1 MAKKSTNRIIMIFE
15 IFWEGITIYCKYL
28 DTFLKYMFFP
38 VFGQIIGLALI
49 FTANY
54 FFIVNIPSLIKQY
67 PLLDN
72 IPLVFTLLLLC
83 VAPGFLI
90 FSKAFYDYLVAI
102 GSLNSMVYVS
112 RGDKMKNKPL
122 DTKAHDDVLK
132 KRIGKYIVFLLL
144 LTILMTIGMFPLF
157 IIPFVI
163 LCVYFS
169 LVFQVF
175 MLEENVT
182 PISVFQR
189 SFHLVKTNFGITF
202 LLLTLSFVLTYW
214 LLPNLI
220 LFGAEKG
227 KIVYYLTL
235 PVQKYIDILPI
246 NDIVSAMWANLLTFA
261 GNISSDIEAQMSSL
275 QGVKFDIN
283 NFVDTFKFA
292 QDIVKSGICVTVT
305 ALLLPMRSAWF
316 TLLYKTFDFEKTE
329 ELRKSDCKKGK

>member
-1 MAKKSTNRIIMIFE
+1 
-15 IFWEGITIYCKYL
+15 
-28 DTFLKYMFFP
+28 MFFP

-67 PLLDN
+67 PILDN

-90 FSKAFYDYLVAI
+90 FSKAFYDYLVAF

-132 KRIGKYIVFLLL
+132 KRIGKYILFLLL
-144 LTILMTIGMFPLF
+144 LTLLFTVGMFPLF
-157 IIPFVI
+157 LVPFAIVM
-163 LCVYFS
+163 VYFS

-202 LLLTLSFVLTYW
+202 LLLALSVGLTYW

-227 KIVYYLTL
+227 KIVYYLTI
-235 PVQKYIDILPI
+235 PIQKYIDILPV
-246 NDIVSAMWANLLTFA
+246 NDLVSVMWSNVLDKA
-261 GNISSDIEAQMSSL
+261 GSISPDIEAQISNL
-275 QGVKFDIN
+275 QGVKVNIN
-283 NFVDTFKFA
+283 NLVDTYKLA
-292 QDIVKSGICVTVT
+292 NNIVQMSICGIVT
-305 ALLLPMRSAWF
+305 AFLLPLRSAWF

-329 ELRKSDCKKGK
+329 ELRKNDSKKGK